1 MPDRPPLVPRP
12 PFVAII
18 KGDMSKQQFQ
28 TEVSQLLQLI
38 VHSLYSHPEIFLRE
52 LISNS
57 SDALDKLRHLTL
69 TDDKF
74 KALVGNGIDAPRI
87 DLTLDEDKKILTL
100 SDTGIGMNEED
111 LVAHL
116 GTIARSGTKNFLAQL
131 SGDQKKDSN
140 LIGQFGVGFYSV
152 FMVADKVE
160 VFSRKA
166 GEEKTYKWTSD
177 GKTGFDIEE
186 ATSSD
191 ARSVAGTTVLIHFNE
206 EGATYANAW
215 RLQEIVKKYSNHIAF
230 PIFLTYDKSEW
241 NAEKKESIKSRVT
254 EQVNAA
260 SAMWQRSKSELTDE
274 DYKEFYK
281 SITGDWEDPLFW
293 FHTRA
298 EGTLEYTTL
307 FYIPAKAPMDLYQA
321 DYKGGIKLY
330 VKRVFIMD
338 DSKDLLP
345 QYLRFVRGIIDSEDL
360 PLNVS
365 REILQQ
371 NKVLTSIKTASV
383 KKILSELKNIAEND
397 KEKYAQ
403 FIAEYNRPLKE
414 GLYGDYAN
422 RETLLDLVRFKS
434 TKAEGLTSLAEAKE
448 RMQPEQKSLYY
459 ITGGAEGMLRNSP
472 LLEIYKKK
480 GIEVLLFDDDIDEI
494 VFSTVEKYGDIDLKS
509 VNKSTSDDE
518 LKDESSAEKTEELKP
533 LLDKIKAEL
542 GDAVKEVRASSR
554 LADSPSV
561 IVSDEDEPSA
571 RMRQMMR
578 AMGQKDLPEPTPTLE
593 INPDHEIIRKLL
605 AHPDDARVADA
616 AWLLFD
622 QALLL
627 EGVALKDPA
636 SFVQRLNRVLNQ
648 SI

>member
-1 MPDRPPLVPRP
+1 
-12 PFVAII
+12 
-18 KGDMSKQQFQ
+18 MSKQQFQ

-69 TDDKF
+69 VDDKY
-74 KALVGNGIDAPRI
+74 KALLGNGIDSPRI
-87 DLTLDEDKKILTL
+87 DLDLDEANKTLTV

-111 LVAHL
+111 LVSHL

-131 SGDQKKDSN
+131 SGDARKDSN

-166 GEEKTYKWTSD
+166 GEDKTWKWTSD
-177 GKTGFDIEE
+177 GQTGFEIEE
-186 ATSSD
+186 AAGNSV
-191 ARSVAGTTVLIHFNE
+191 RSTAGTTVLIHFNE
-206 EGATYANAW
+206 EGAQYANSW

-241 NAEKKESIKSRVT
+241 NAEKKESIKTRTT

-260 SAMWQRSKSELTDE
+260 SAMWQRPKSELKDE

-371 NKVLTSIKTASV
+371 NKILTSIRTASV
-383 KKILSELKNIAEND
+383 KKILSELKNIAAND
-397 KEKYAQ
+397 KEKYAR
-403 FIAEYNRPLKE
+403 FITEYNRPLKE
-414 GLYGDYAN
+414 GLYGDFAN
-422 RETLLDLVRFKS
+422 RETLLELVRFKS
-434 TKAEGLTSLAEAKE
+434 TKVEGLTSLAEARE
-448 RMQPEQKSLYY
+448 RMQPEQKALYY
-459 ITGGAEGMLRNSP
+459 ITGGSESMLRNSP

-480 GIEVLLFDDDIDEI
+480 EIEVLILADDIDEI
-494 VFSTVEKYGDIDLKS
+494 VFSSVPKYGETDLKA
-509 VNKSTSDDE
+509 VNKSATHED
-518 LKDESSAEKTEELKP
+518 LKDDSAPEKAEELKP
-533 LLDKIKAEL
+533 LLEKMKAAL
-542 GDAVKEVRASSR
+542 GDAVKEVRASLR

-561 IVSDEDEPSA
+561 IVTDEDEPSV
-571 RMRQMMR
+571 RMRHMMR
-578 AMGQKDLPEPTPTLE
+578 AMGQNEIPEPTPTLE
-593 INPDHEIIRKLL
+593 INPDHEIIKKLL
-605 AHPDDARVADA
+605 AHPEDAKVADI

-627 EGVALKDPA
+627 EGVLLKDTA
-636 SFVQRLNRVLNQ
+636 IFVQRLNRVLNQ

>member
-1 MPDRPPLVPRP
+1 MPARPFFTSLPLL
-12 PFVAII
+12 AII
-18 KGDMSKQQFQ
+18 KDAMSKQQFQ
-28 TEVSQLLQLI
+28 TEVGQLLELI

-69 TDDKF
+69 IDEKY
-74 KALVGNGIDAPRI
+74 KAMVGNGIASPRI
-87 DLTLDEDKKILTL
+87 DLELDEGKKTLTI

-111 LVAHL
+111 LVAQL

-131 SGDQKKDSN
+131 SGDARKDSN

-166 GEEKTYKWTSD
+166 GEDKTYKWTSD

-186 ATSSD
+186 ATGNDS
-191 ARSVAGTTVLIHFNE
+191 RSTAGTTVLIHFNDD
-206 EGATYANAW
+206 GAPYASSR
-215 RLQEIVKKYSNHIAF
+215 RLQETVKKYSDHIAF
-230 PIFLTYDKSEW
+230 PIFLTYDKSDW
-241 NAEKKESIKSRVT
+241 DADKKESTKSRVT

-260 SAMWQRSKSELTDE
+260 SAMWQRPKSELTDE
-274 DYKEFYK
+274 NYKEFYK
-281 SITGDWEDPLFW
+281 SVTGDWEDPLFW

-338 DSKDLLP
+338 DSRELLP

-383 KKILSELKNIAEND
+383 KKILSELKTIAAND
-397 KEKYAQ
+397 KDKYAQ
-403 FIAEYNRPLKE
+403 FIVEYNRPLKE
-414 GLYGDYAN
+414 GIYGDFAN
-422 RETLLDLVRFKS
+422 RETILDLVRFKS
-434 TKAEGLTSLAEAKE
+434 TKVEGLTSLAEAKE
-448 RMQPEQKSLYY
+448 RMQPEQKALYY
-459 ITGGAEGMLRNSP
+459 VTGGSESMLRNSP

-480 GIEVLLFDDDIDEI
+480 GIEVLILDDDVDEI
-494 VFSTVEKYGDIDLKS
+494 VFSSIPKYGDIDLKA
-509 VNKSTSDDE
+509 VNKSTTSDDFRDDST
-518 LKDESSAEKTEELKP
+518 LEKTVELKP
-533 LLDKIKAEL
+533 LLEKIKATL
-542 GDAVKEVRASSR
+542 GEAVKDVRASVR

-571 RMRQMMR
+571 RMRHMMR
-578 AMGQKDLPEPTPTLE
+578 AMGQKEVPEPSPTLE
-593 INPDHEIIRKLL
+593 INPDHEIIKKLL
-605 AHPDDARVADA
+605 ANPEDARVADA

-627 EGVALKDPA
+627 EGVPLKDPA
-636 SFVQRLNRVLNQ
+636 TFVQRLNRVLNR

>member
-1 MPDRPPLVPRP
+1 
-12 PFVAII
+12 
-18 KGDMSKQQFQ
+18 MSKQQFQ

-57 SDALDKLRHLTL
+57 SDALDKLRHLAL
-69 TDDKF
+69 TDERL
-74 KALVGNGIDAPRI
+74 KALVGSGIDAPRI
-87 DLTLDEDKKILTL
+87 DLTLDEDAKTLTL

-131 SGDQKKDSN
+131 SGDAKKDSN

-152 FMVADKVE
+152 FMVSDKVE
-160 VFSRKA
+160 VLSRKA
-166 GEEKTYKWTSD
+166 GEDKTWKWTSD
-177 GKTGFDIEE
+177 GKTGFDLEE
-186 ATSSD
+186 ATGSG
-191 ARSVAGTTVLIHFNE
+191 ARASAGTTVLIHLND
-206 EGATYANAW
+206 EGAQYANGY

-241 NAEKKESIKSRVT
+241 NAEKKESEKSRVT

-274 DYKEFYK
+274 DYQEFYK
-281 SITGDWEDPLFW
+281 SITGEWEDPLFW

-298 EGTLEYTTL
+298 EGTMEYTTL
-307 FYIPAKAPMDLYQA
+307 FYIPAKAPSDLYQA

-338 DSKDLLP
+338 DSKELLP
-345 QYLRFVRGIIDSEDL
+345 PYLRFVRGIIDSEDL

-383 KKILSELKNIAEND
+383 KKILGELKTIAAND
-397 KEKYAQ
+397 PAKYGQ
-403 FIAEYNRPLKE
+403 FIEQYNRPLKE
-414 GLYGDYAN
+414 GVYGDYAN
-422 RETLLDLVRFKS
+422 RDTLLELVRFKT
-434 TKAEGLTSLAEAKE
+434 TKADGLTSLAEVKD
-448 RMQPEQKSLYY
+448 RMQPEQKALYF
-459 ITGGAEGMLRNSP
+459 ITGGSESMLRNSP

-480 GIEVLLFDDDIDEI
+480 GIEVLLLDDDIDEI
-494 VFSTVEKYGDIDLKS
+494 VFSSVPKYGDIDLKA
-509 VNKSTSDDE
+509 VNSATASED
-518 LKDESSAEKTEELKP
+518 LKDDSAPEKSEELKP
-533 LLDKIKAEL
+533 LLEKIKAAL

-578 AMGQKDLPEPTPTLE
+578 AMGQKELPEPTPTLE

-605 AHPDDARVADA
+605 ADPSNSKVEDA

-622 QALLL
+622 QGLLL
-627 EGVALKDPA
+627 EGVPLKDPA
-636 SFVQRLNRVLNQ
+636 VFVQRLNRVLNQ

>member
-1 MPDRPPLVPRP
+1 
-12 PFVAII
+12 
-18 KGDMSKQQFQ
+18 MSKQQFQ
-28 TEVSQLLQLI
+28 TEVSQLLHLI

-69 TDDKF
+69 TDEKY
-74 KALVGNGIDAPRI
+74 KALVGNGIDSPRI
-87 DLTLDEDKKILTL
+87 DLELNEEAKTLIL

-111 LVAHL
+111 LVSHL
-116 GTIARSGTKNFLAQL
+116 GTIARSGTKNFLSQL
-131 SGDQKKDSN
+131 SGDARKDSN

-160 VFSRKA
+160 VISRKA
-166 GEEKTYKWTSD
+166 GEDKTWKWTSD
-177 GKTGFDIEE
+177 GKTGFDIEPVE
-186 ATSSD
+186 GD
-191 ARSVAGTTVLIHFNE
+191 AARKSAGTTVLIHFNG
-206 EGATYANAW
+206 EGAQYANGY

-241 NAEKKESIKSRVT
+241 NAEKKESIKTRTT

-260 SAMWQRSKSELTDE
+260 SAMWQRSKSELKDD

-307 FYIPAKAPMDLYQA
+307 FFIPAKAPMDLYQA
-321 DYKGGIKLY
+321 DYKTGVKLY

-338 DSKDLLP
+338 DSKELLP

-383 KKILSELKNIAEND
+383 KKILSELKTIATND
-397 KEKYAQ
+397 PEKYLQ

-422 RETLLDLVRFKS
+422 RETLLDLIRFKS
-434 TKAEGLTSLAEAKE
+434 TKVEGLTSLADAKG
-448 RMQPEQKSLYY
+448 RMQPEQKALYY
-459 ITGGAEGMLRNSP
+459 ITGGNESILRNSP

-480 GIEVLLFDDDIDEI
+480 GIEVLILDDDIDEI
-494 VFSTVEKYGDIDLKS
+494 VFSTVDKYGDIDLKA
-509 VNKSTSDDE
+509 VNKGAASED
-518 LKDESSAEKTEELKP
+518 LKTEAEPEKAESLKP
-533 LLDKIKAEL
+533 LLEKLKATL
-542 GDAVKEVRASSR
+542 GEAVKEVRASSR

-578 AMGQKDLPEPTPTLE
+578 AMGQKELPEPTPILE
-593 INPDHEIIRKLL
+593 INPDHEIVKKLL
-605 AHPDDARVADA
+605 ANPESSNVEDA
-616 AWLLFD
+616 AWLLLD
-622 QALLL
+622 QGLLL
-627 EGVALKDPA
+627 EGVPLKDPA
-636 SFVQRLNRVLNQ
+636 TFVQRLNRVLNQ

>member
-1 MPDRPPLVPRP
+1 M
-12 PFVAII
+12 
-18 KGDMSKQQFQ
+18 
-28 TEVSQLLQLI
+28 LI
-38 VHSLYSHPEIFLRE
+38 Y
-52 LISNS
+52 
-57 SDALDKLRHLTL
+57 
-69 TDDKF
+69 
-74 KALVGNGIDAPRI
+74 
-87 DLTLDEDKKILTL
+87 
-100 SDTGIGMNEED
+100 
-111 LVAHL
+111 
-116 GTIARSGTKNFLAQL
+116 
-131 SGDQKKDSN
+131 
-140 LIGQFGVGFYSV
+140 
-152 FMVADKVE
+152 
-160 VFSRKA
+160 
-166 GEEKTYKWTSD
+166 
-177 GKTGFDIEE
+177 
-186 ATSSD
+186 
-191 ARSVAGTTVLIHFNE
+191 FNE
-206 EGATYANAW
+206 EGAQYANSW

-241 NAEKKESIKSRVT
+241 NAEKKESTKERVT

-338 DSKDLLP
+338 DSKELLP

-383 KKILSELKNIAEND
+383 KKILSELKNIAAND
-397 KEKYAQ
+397 KDKYAQ

-414 GLYGDYAN
+414 GLYGDFAN

-434 TKAEGLTSLAEAKE
+434 TAVEGLTSLAEVKE
-448 RMQPEQKSLYY
+448 RMQPEQKAIYY
-459 ITGGAEGMLRNSP
+459 ITGGAENMLRNSP

-480 GIEVLLFDDDIDEI
+480 GIEVLLLDDEIDEI
-494 VFSTVEKYGDIDLKS
+494 VFSAVPKYGDVGLKA
-509 VNKSTSDDE
+509 VNKSTAGDD
-518 LKDESSAEKTEELKP
+518 LKDESTPEKTEELKP
-533 LLDKIKAEL
+533 LLEKIKATL

-571 RMRQMMR
+571 RMRHMMR
-578 AMGQKDLPEPTPTLE
+578 AMGQKEIPELVPTLE
-593 INPDHEIIRKLL
+593 INPDHEIIKKLL
-605 AHPDDARVADA
+605 ANPEEAKVADA

-627 EGVALKDPA
+627 EGVPLKDPA

-648 SI
+648 SF

>member
-1 MPDRPPLVPRP
+1 M
-12 PFVAII
+12 AII
-18 KGDMSKQQFQ
+18 KADMSKQQFQ

-69 TDDKF
+69 TDDKY
-74 KALVGNGIDAPRI
+74 KALIGNGIDAPRI
-87 DLTLDEDKKILTL
+87 DLTLDEDKKTLTI
-100 SDTGIGMNEED
+100 SDTGIGMSEED
-111 LVAHL
+111 LVSHL

-131 SGDQKKDSN
+131 SGDAKKDSN

-160 VFSRKA
+160 AFSRKA
-166 GEEKTYKWTSD
+166 GEDKTFKWTSD

-186 ATSSD
+186 ATGND

-206 EGATYANAW
+206 EGATYANSW

-241 NAEKKESIKSRVT
+241 NVEKKESTKSRVT

-260 SAMWQRSKSELTDE
+260 SAMWQRPKSELSDE
-274 DYKEFYK
+274 DYKAFYK

-321 DYKGGIKLY
+321 EYKGGIKLY

-338 DSKDLLP
+338 DSKELLP

-371 NKVLTSIKTASV
+371 NKILTAIKTASV
-383 KKILSELKNIAEND
+383 KKILSELKNIAVND
-397 KEKYAQ
+397 KDKYSE
-403 FIAEYNRPLKE
+403 FIAQYNRPLKE
-414 GLYGDYAN
+414 GVYGDYAN

-434 TKAEGLTSLAEAKE
+434 TRVEGLTSLAEAKE
-448 RMQPEQKSLYY
+448 RMQPDQKALYY
-459 ITGGAEGMLRNSP
+459 ITGGSESMLRNSP
-472 LLEIYKKK
+472 LIEIYKKK
-480 GIEVLLFDDDIDEI
+480 GIEVLLLDDDIDEI
-494 VFSTVEKYGDIDLKS
+494 VFSNVDKYGDIDLKS
-509 VNKSTSDDE
+509 VSKSTPDE
-518 LKDESSAEKTEELKP
+518 LKDDSAPEQAAEKADALKP
-533 LLDKIKAEL
+533 LLEKIKATL

-554 LADSPSV
+554 LVDSPSI

-578 AMGQKDLPEPTPTLE
+578 AMGQKEIPEPTPTLE
-593 INPDHEIIRKLL
+593 INPDHEIVKKLL
-605 AHPDDARVADA
+605 ANPEDARVADA

-627 EGVALKDPA
+627 EGVPLKDPSA
-636 SFVQRLNRVLNQ
+636 FVQRLNRVLNE
-648 SI
+648 SIESRH